1 MVKDL
6 SELNSEESASMILD
20 NLIDEERVLIL
31 CANEGVLREILTLMK
46 DLSEDG
52 KTWAERIK
60 IPGQIVRSME
70 EFMEEKI
77 MGSDF
82 LTLINKQ

>member
-1 MVKDL
+1 
-6 SELNSEESASMILD
+6 MILE

-60 IPGQIVRSME
+60 NSRSMHE
-70 EFMEEKI
+70 VWK
-77 MGSDF
+77 SSWR
-82 LTLINKQ
+82 K